1 MIVRAATAAD
11 AAAVTRLVHAA
22 FGARPSLDPPA
33 PALAETP
40 ATVAAEIAGRGGLVA
55 DDDGALVGS
64 VLFGTGPGLRLTRV
78 CSDPAVRRQG
88 VAAAL
93 VAAAE
98 VEAARRGLPLVSLV
112 ALRELADNVAF
123 WTSLGYAPVPEE
135 VFPAVNRR
143 PHNVLLARATPVT
156 LSVAS
161 PAAMRV
167 LGAALGRLLRAG
179 DLVVLTGEL
188 AAGKTTLTQGIGAGL
203 GVRGPVTSPTFVVAR
218 EHPSLRGGPG
228 LLHVDAYRLTG
239 RGELDDLDLASP
251 GSAAVTVVEW
261 GAGLAEGL
269 AAERLEVTVVVPV
282 VPVVPVERGHPDATT
297 TRTVAIRSVGGGWAQ
312 RGLAGVADLQRALDP
327 LGSDAADAT
336 AAAATVVE
344 DTVRSSAPGGGGQ
357 RSGALESTFL
367 RSTELESRALPARPL
382 ESGVLRGGELES
394 TAVRGGGLESGV
406 SHSGLR
412 RVVLGIDTSA
422 GVCVAA
428 LRPVP
433 KTRAEST
440 DTTAVPD
447 SAECADPRTSV
458 HAEVLVPLVRTVLAA
473 VGAAVTDVTQV
484 VVGTGP
490 APFTGLRVGLV
501 TARTIADALGVPL
514 VGVCALD
521 VLALQALQDGSAPG
535 TGTYLV
541 VSDARRREVYWA
553 RYRADG
559 SPGHR
564 RAVRVEGPG
573 VLTPGA
579 LTPGSPGAKTTGAG
593 TTGADSRVLGP
604 GVGRYPDDL
613 GPPAGPVAVSA
624 LTALRGLA
632 ADLLDATGTEPLY
645 LRRPDVA
652 EPIDGPASTLVASR
666 S

>member
-1 MIVRAATAAD
+1 VIVRAATAAD

-22 FGARPSLDPPA
+22 FGARPPLDPPA

-40 ATVAAEIAGRGGLVA
+40 ATVAAEIAGRGGLVT
-55 DDDGALVGS
+55 DEDGALVGC

-88 VAAAL
+88 IAAAL

-112 ALRELADNVAF
+112 ARRELADNVAF

-135 VFPAVNRR
+135 LFPAVDRR
-143 PHNVLLARATPVT
+143 PHNLLLARATPVT
-156 LSVAS
+156 LSVPS

-218 EHPSLRGGPG
+218 EHPSLHGGPG

-269 AAERLEVTVVVPV
+269 AAERLEVTVEVPV
-282 VPVVPVERGHPDATT
+282 DRDHPGSTA
-297 TRTVAIRSVGGGWAQ
+297 TRTVGIRSVGGGWAQ
-312 RGLAGVADLQRALDP
+312 RGLAGVADLQPALDA
-327 LGSDAADAT
+327 LGADAADA
-336 AAAATVVE
+336 ADAMVIE
-344 DTVRSSAPGGGGQ
+344 DDTVRSAALDGDVQ
-357 RSGALESTFL
+357 RSGALESAVL
-367 RSTELESRALPARPL
+367 PSTELESGTLLAGPF
-382 ESGVLRGGELES
+382 ESGAL
-394 TAVRGGGLESGV
+394 RGGGLESGFLDGGV
-406 SHSGLR
+406 PSVL
-412 RVVLGIDTSA
+412 LGIDTSA

-428 LRPVP
+428 LRPAR
-433 KTRAEST
+433 RAGGEST
-440 DTTAVPD
+440 DRTGAAD
-447 SAECADPRTSV
+447 SAERADPRTSV
-458 HAEVLVPLVRTVLAA
+458 HAEVLVPMVRTVLAA

-501 TARTIADALGVPL
+501 TARTLADALGVPL
-514 VGVCALD
+514 VGVCSLD

-559 SPGHR
+559 PPGR
-564 RAVRVEGPG
+564 RRPVRVEGPG
-573 VLTPGA
+573 VLAPAA
-579 LTPGSPGAKTTGAG
+579 LAPGSLTTGSLRPGSLSPGPLGPHG
-593 TTGADSRVLGP
+593 TESTVLGP

-613 GPPAGPVAVSA
+613 GPPAGPAAVSA

-632 ADLLDATGTEPLY
+632 DDLLDATGTEPLY

-652 EPIDGPASTLVASR
+652 EPIDSPTPTLVASR